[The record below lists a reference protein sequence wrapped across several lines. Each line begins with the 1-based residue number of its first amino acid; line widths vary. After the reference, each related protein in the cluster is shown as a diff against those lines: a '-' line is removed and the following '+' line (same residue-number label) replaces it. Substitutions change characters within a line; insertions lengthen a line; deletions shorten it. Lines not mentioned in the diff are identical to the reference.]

1 MQKSRLA
8 SVYAKSLVD
17 LSQEQNQ
24 LEAVHGDMLYLKEIF
39 KVSREFKNLMSSPII
54 ASDKKWKIFSA
65 VTQGKIGALT
75 SQFIHLLIKKG
86 REDKLEEIVESFK
99 DQYNEVKGIYE
110 VTLTTATQLSEE
122 ARQKFLDKL
131 NTETSFKHVKLFTK
145 VDPAIVGG
153 FVLEYEDK
161 LVDASIKRDLKDI
174 RKQFKTN
181 LYEHNIR

>member
-24 LEAVHGDMLYLKEIF
+24 LEAVHTDMLYLREIF
-39 KVSREFKNLMSSPII
+39 KASREFKNLMSSPII

-65 VTQGKIGALT
+65 VTQGKIGDLT
-75 SQFIHLLIKKG
+75 SQFIHLLIKKS
-86 REDKLEEIVESFK
+86 REDKLEQIVEAFK
-99 DQYNEVKGIYE
+99 DQYNQAKGIYE
-110 VTLTTATQLSEE
+110 VTLTTATPISEE
-122 ARQKFLDKL
+122 ARQKFLNKL
-131 NTETSFKHVKLFTK
+131 NAETNFEHVQLFTE
-145 VDPAIVGG
+145 VDPDIIGG